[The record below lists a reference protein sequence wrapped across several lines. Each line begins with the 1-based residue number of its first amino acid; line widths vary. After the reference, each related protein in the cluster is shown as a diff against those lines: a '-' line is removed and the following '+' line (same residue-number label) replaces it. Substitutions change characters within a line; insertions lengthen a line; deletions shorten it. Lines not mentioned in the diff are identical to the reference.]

1 MGYSLVIGVALCG
14 TVLGFTIAD
23 YYQKQ
28 AVLEEEDA
36 IEELY
41 QVYRLKSAVFRVRTR
56 QHKLILYTERPALWQ
71 AEYAKFLENVAEVKQ
86 SWIDFKLTFRNPARR
101 LKDTPQE
108 KVAYERLLQTQNG
121 FNTYLEQSET
131 LFQTNNPNNLPPAT
145 LDAAQE
151 QLLNFMHTS
160 RVFTLDGFLNDIA
173 HLVEV
178 TAAEYD
184 HAKADLRRAE
194 KLRFQII
201 IASLLLSIVSATL
214 LAVYMNRAIARPIQA
229 VTHVA
234 QQVTEESNFDLQ
246 APITTYDEIGILAAS
261 LNRLI
266 QEVQQLLKAQEDA
279 NEQLEVYSEVLEKKV
294 QERTQ
299 ELKEKN
305 QSLQKTLEDLRQTQA
320 QLIQTEEISS
330 LRQTIASIAKEIDT
344 PKHRTDYHLTYIGK
358 SIQYL
363 LELVDPYQQN
373 SPEFDQSMQ
382 TQIANINIESL
393 QIELLDHL
401 RAVEAEFGR
410 MTELVQSLH
419 CFVNPD
425 GVESIKSDQLDA
437 AYVKN

>member
-1 MGYSLVIGVALCG
+1 MVIGVALCG

-56 QHKLILYTERPALWQ
+56 QHKLILYIERPALWQ
-71 AEYAKFLENVAEVKQ
+71 AEYAKFLESVAEVKQ

-108 KVAYERLLQTQNG
+108 KIAYERLLQTQNG
-121 FNTYLEQSET
+121 FNTYLEQSES
-131 LFQTNNPNNLPPAT
+131 LFQINSSLNLPPEK
-145 LDAAQE
+145 LDGAQE

-160 RVFTLDGFLNDIA
+160 QVFTLDGFLNDIA

-178 TAAEYD
+178 TAAEYN
-184 HAKADLRRAE
+184 HAKADLRKAE

-201 IASLLLSIVSATL
+201 IASLLLSIASATL
-214 LAVYMNRAIARPIQA
+214 LALYMNRAIARPIQA

-246 APITTYDEIGILAAS
+246 APVTTYDEIGILAAS

-266 QEVQQLLKAQEDA
+266 QEVQQLLKAQKDA
-279 NEQLEVYSEVLEKKV
+279 NEQLEVYSEVLEKTV

-305 QSLQKTLEDLRQTQA
+305 KSLQKTLEDLHQTQA
-320 QLIQTEEISS
+320 QLTQIEKMSS
-330 LRQTIASIAKEIDT
+330 LRQAIAGSPDTIDT
-344 PKHRTDYHLTYIGK
+344 PGYHIDNHLTYTSE
-358 SIQYL
+358 SISHL
-363 LELVDPYQQN
+363 LELVDLYQQN
-373 SPEFDQSMQ
+373 VPEPDPSIQ
-382 TQIANINIESL
+382 TKIADINLEMLKTDLPRWLNAI
-393 QIELLDHL
+393 
-401 RAVEAEFGR
+401 
-410 MTELVQSLH
+410 
-419 CFVNPD
+419 
-425 GVESIKSDQLDA
+425 
-437 AYVKN
+437 